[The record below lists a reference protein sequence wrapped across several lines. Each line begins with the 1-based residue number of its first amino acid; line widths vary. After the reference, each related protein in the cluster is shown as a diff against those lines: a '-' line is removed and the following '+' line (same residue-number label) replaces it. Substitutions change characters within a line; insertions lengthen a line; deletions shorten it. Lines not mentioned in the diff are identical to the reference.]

1 VNYGDLF
8 FPIIFFLLG
17 RRGAGGLTSSAPPTT
32 PLLPSAPATPQ
43 AQAQTQ
49 AQQATQQAAFL
60 QQSARAADTA
70 SKTPRPWPQ
79 VVPAGLPAFPGPGW
93 KPAEP
98 PPGAVVS
105 RAWQL
110 LSKLWSGGVGTF
122 KAEQTGSNWYVYQ
135 ARWTG
140 PKADKKGV
148 VAWKQSGAAKAPS
161 PRQSDARV

>member
-1 VNYGDLF
+1 MTPGDVFVLLL
-8 FPIIFFLLG
+8 LLG
-17 RRGAGGLTSSAPPTT
+17 NKLFGGGSSSAPST
-32 PLLPSAPATPQ
+32 PISPPALQSPQ
-43 AQAQTQ
+43 AQAQAQ
-49 AQQATQQAAFL
+49 ANQATQQAAFA

-70 SKTPRPWPQ
+70 AKTPRPWPQ
-79 VVPAGLPAFPGPGW
+79 VVPAGLPPFPGPGW

-98 PPGAVVS
+98 PPDAVVN

-122 KAEQTGSNWYVYQ
+122 KVEQTGPNWYVYQ

-148 VAWKQSGAAKAPS
+148 VAWKQSGVQQTR
-161 PRQSDARV
+161 PRESDARV